1 MHDGQNLFD
10 AFYSFAGEWGIDEAL
25 NILAGSGNQK
35 CIVVGIENGG
45 THRINEYSPWINP
58 SYGGGEGDK
67 YIKFIIETLKPYIDS
82 VFRTLPDRK
91 NTGIMGSSMGGLIS
105 FYGGLKYQETF
116 GKIGVFS
123 PSFWFSQSCFTFA
136 EQTPKK
142 YDMKFYFLAGGQES
156 GVAQNCKNIMN
167 LLKNS
172 GFQDD
177 ELFLKEVPSG
187 QHSEWFWKQEFPAAY
202 QWFFPLPLNS
212 FEQKVE
218 KLSVFP
224 NPASDIIIIEN
235 KNIGSGIAE
244 IFNNIGV
251 RKLGFKLNK
260 DQTQLDIKN
269 LKEGFYYIHIK
280 AEGLVYSAKFL
291 KR

>member
-1 MHDGQNLFD
+1 
-10 AFYSFAGEWGIDEAL
+10 
-25 NILAGSGNQK
+25 
-35 CIVVGIENGG
+35 
-45 THRINEYSPWINP
+45 
-58 SYGGGEGDK
+58 
-67 YIKFIIETLKPYIDS
+67 
-82 VFRTLPDRK
+82 
-91 NTGIMGSSMGGLIS
+91 
-105 FYGGLKYQETF
+105 
-116 GKIGVFS
+116 
-123 PSFWFSQSCFTFA
+123 
-136 EQTPKK
+136 
-142 YDMKFYFLAGGQES
+142 
-156 GVAQNCKNIMN
+156 
-167 LLKNS
+167 
-172 GFQDD
+172 
-177 ELFLKEVPSG
+177 
-187 QHSEWFWKQEFPAAY
+187 
-202 QWFFPLPLNS
+202 
-212 FEQKVE
+212 VE